1 MKGDNKRET
10 KKVSLDEKVKNQADS
25 KKKKSTQVKSQ
36 IVKQSGTKKDQPLK
50 PFIGTI
56 DDVEEF

>member
-25 KKKKSTQVKSQ
+25 KKKKST
-36 IVKQSGTKKDQPLK
+36 
-50 PFIGTI
+50 
-56 DDVEEF
+56 